1 MDNNEHNNEAEA
13 LFATKRKQQQA
24 EEAERKRLEE
34 MEQQKRQM
42 AEEVKRLEAL
52 QAAQREQ
59 EARMAWEAQQAQQAQ
74 WAQQT
79 NGGPG
84 TGASPAVGKNGSDPK
99 KKKIILISAL
109 AGLAVVLLVVF
120 LILIPG
126 SKSKPTD
133 DPTDGQRNEP
143 SSSQK
148 DERSE
153 TTTEGRG
160 ENDPELLYFNG
171 HSYKLIDLDVSWMDA
186 RAYCIEQGGHL
197 VTITSPEEQDFLANN
212 FYDQKLWIGAFESEE
227 GWCWVTGEAWYYE
240 NWRSGEPSG
249 GEEWCGCLWTDMEWN
264 DIRNEDPGERISA
277 FICEYDDLEDVYS
290 LDRDEDLTP
299 FYGTWKYDEYDIRF
313 EINEDGTWSMYDAEY
328 DERDGGTFY
337 WENGWLVLE
346 ESVGDQGYNLSL
358 GSDDRLYD
366 DQGYSLSRYDATA
379 ASWFEDHDMYVNYHY
394 GDPAR
399 TVNSGFFVLGLDSN
413 SYVRM
418 PAVWTVEQTSR
429 QSTGDGSCIITLTAT
444 ATNDQ
449 NNMPTFVYK
458 ERYQYGFSW
467 TFCDYYAGLLLPES
481 GPDTLYSYTYEVN
494 GETVHVELSYTYE
507 YSRSKDLSYKLSVIV
522 TVRMPDRWTSSPAG
536 RKFAPVSSVK
546 STNNTEHIWRSPWI
560 TTNTTTRPRLYSPPR
575 ESSSRRRK
583 QNGSVW
589 RSWSSKSDRWPRR

>member
-120 LILIPG
+120 LILILG

-227 GWCWVTGEAWYYE
+227 GWYWITGEAWYYE

-399 TVNSGFFVLGLDSN
+399 TVNSGFFVRGLDSN

-507 YSRSKDLSYKLSVIV
+507 YSRSKDLSYKLSFIV
-522 TVRMPDRWTSSPAG
+522 TVRMPEDYNGLVLTCNNEPETYELTQQRTAFFKSSEPLPLDELPG
-536 RKFAPVSSVK
+536 WQEIRTGLICKI
-546 STNNTEHIWRSPWI
+546 NE
-560 TTNTTTRPRLYSPPR
+560 
-575 ESSSRRRK
+575 
-583 QNGSVW
+583 
-589 RSWSSKSDRWPRR
+589 